1 MYVILIS
8 DSLSVIDLIVNAPRT
23 PIIESVIV
31 FASGWLNQ

>member
-8 DSLSVIDLIVNAPRT
+8 DSLSVIDLIVNAPFT
-23 PIIESVIV
+23 PTIESLTV